1 LRKNDLS
8 SSIVT
13 VSENPFSTLIAE
25 LADTSTI
32 SIDISSSA
40 IDNHHNQ
47 TIDKAKNESI
57 KVTNPYTNIIPQASI
72 FFSKVTT
79 TTGIAVTAIIGLAYG
94 ESYWLITLFI
104 SESKKFKSTL
114 YLTALAATIFHV
126 LNLLFYTVVMDY
138 QLSPYLMGD
147 QGIGTWA
154 LLCGVMSNV
163 INILI
168 YWFIILRLYTFMKVI
183 IICNI

>member
-1 LRKNDLS
+1 M
-8 SSIVT
+8 
-13 VSENPFSTLIAE
+13 P
-25 LADTSTI
+25 DTSTL
-32 SIDISSSA
+32 SIAISSSTTENNHNETA
-40 IDNHHNQ
+40 DNH
-47 TIDKAKNESI
+47 AKNESI
-57 KVTNPYTNIIPQASI
+57 KVANPYPNIIPQASI
-72 FFSKVTT
+72 FFSRLTT
-79 TTGIAVTAIIGLAYG
+79 TTGIAVTALIGLAYG

-104 SESKKFKSTL
+104 SESKKFQSTL
-114 YLTALAATIFHV
+114 YQTALAATLFHI

-154 LLCGVMSNV
+154 LLCGVMSNI

-183 IICNI
+183 IIFSI